1 MSDDA
6 ILLAYDDSEP
16 AQRALHRA
24 AALAK
29 AFGSKLIVTSVAPV
43 STPAGGR
50 SIGADPVE
58 TSADHLAELAGA
70 RAYLEGEGLAAD
82 YIEGLGHPAEAIVEA
97 ARQRSAGLIVVGA
110 RDLSMVQR
118 LLGQSVSD
126 AVSHHARCDV
136 LIVH

>member
-16 AQRALHRA
+16 AQRALRRA

-58 TSADHLAELAGA
+58 TGADHLAELAGA
-70 RAYLEGEGLAAD
+70 RAYLEGEGLSAQFVEA
-82 YIEGLGHPAEAIVEA
+82 LGHPADAIVEA
-97 ARQRSAGLIVVGA
+97 ARQHSADLIVIGA

>member
-6 ILLAYDDSEP
+6 ILLAYDDSDP
-16 AQRALHRA
+16 AQRALRRA

-29 AFGSKLIVTSVAPV
+29 VFGSKLVVTSVAPV

-50 SIGADPVE
+50 SLGADPVQ
-58 TSADHLAELAGA
+58 TGADHLAELADA
-70 RAYLEGEGLAAD
+70 RAYLEGEGIGAE
-82 YIEGLGHPAEAIVEA
+82 YIEALGHPADSILA
-97 ARQRSAGLIVVGA
+97 AAQQSGAGLIVLGA
-110 RDLSMVQR
+110 RHLSLAQR

-126 AVSHHARCDV
+126 DVSHHAPCDV

>member
-1 MSDDA
+1 VSDDA

-16 AQRALHRA
+16 AQRALRRA

-29 AFGSKLIVTSVAPV
+29 AFGSTLIVTSVAPV

-58 TSADHLAELAGA
+58 TSADHLAELGAA
-70 RAYLEGEGLAAD
+70 RAYLEGEGISAQFVEA
-82 YIEGLGHPAEAIVEA
+82 LGHPAEAIVEA
-97 ARQRSAGLIVVGA
+97 ARQQSANLIVIGA
-110 RDLSMVQR
+110 RDLSLVQR

-136 LIVH
+136 LVVH

>member
-24 AALAK
+24 AALAG
-29 AFGSKLIVTSVAPV
+29 AFGSRLVVTSVAPV

-50 SIGADPVE
+50 SLGADPVQ
-58 TSADHLAELAGA
+58 TGADHLAELAGA
-70 RAYLEGEGLAAD
+70 RAYLEQQGVHAEYVEA
-82 YIEGLGHPAEAIVEA
+82 LGHPADSILEA
-97 ARQRSAGLIVVGA
+97 ARERGAGLIVLGS
-110 RDLSMVQR
+110 RHLSLVQR
-118 LLGQSVSD
+118 MFGQSVSD
-126 AVSHHARCDV
+126 AVSHGASCDV

>member
-29 AFGSKLIVTSVAPV
+29 AFGSTLIVTSVAPV

-58 TSADHLAELAGA
+58 TGADHLAELAGA
-70 RAYLEGEGLAAD
+70 RAYLETEGVSAQF
-82 YIEGLGHPAEAIVEA
+82 IEALGHPAEAIVEA
-97 ARQRSAGLIVVGA
+97 ARQRSAGLIVIGA
-110 RDLSMVQR
+110 RDLSMIQR
-118 LLGQSVSD
+118 VLGQSVSD